1 MTVAGTATRWYICS
15 MKNKEIEELIEQLD
29 PTRDYGDRSYK
40 EIVDSVRAGNINIR
54 PGNPT
59 PILRDVGRGITIKGT
74 GAPLVISR
82 TGNKRAWLT
91 IFEERGASDI
101 DAVYDSLIA
110 SAVGGDTKAQIYY
123 FDRMFGKPRE
133 SRDNS
138 NADVLASFFASF
150 AGTRMAQVE
159 DQNLQNNDI
168 IIDMEA
174 ENRE

>member
-1 MTVAGTATRWYICS
+1 
-15 MKNKEIEELIEQLD
+15 
-29 PTRDYGDRSYK
+29 
-40 EIVDSVRAGNINIR
+40 
-54 PGNPT
+54 
-59 PILRDVGRGITIKGT
+59 
-74 GAPLVISR
+74 
-82 TGNKRAWLT
+82 
-91 IFEERGASDI
+91 
-101 DAVYDSLIA
+101 
-110 SAVGGDTKAQIYY
+110 
-123 FDRMFGKPRE
+123 MFGKPRE

>member
-1 MTVAGTATRWYICS
+1 MSVARTASQWYICS

-29 PTRDYGDRSYK
+29 PNRDYGDRSYK

-54 PGNPT
+54 PGIPT
-59 PILRDVGRGITIKGT
+59 PILRDVGRGVTIKGT
-74 GAPLVISR
+74 GAPLSITR
-82 TGNKRAWLT
+82 TGNKKAWVT

-101 DAVYDSLIA
+101 DAVYEALIS
-110 SAVGGDTKAQIYY
+110 SALTGDTKAQIYY

-133 SRDNS
+133 SRENQ
-138 NADVLASFFASF
+138 NADVLANFFASF

-159 DQNLQNNDI
+159 EQNMQNNDI

-174 ENRE
+174 ENKE